1 MNLLTEL
8 SSVLTEADDL
18 IALTDIADEKEI
30 LNHDYSNI
38 MDQAE
43 DYLYIRKWEA
53 SSVKFRKIKGG
64 KTAARW
70 NTQRGNGAEKSSLCT
85 KSEETRKSKRS
96 TWIKTQNRAR

>member
-53 SSVKFRKIKGG
+53 SSVKFRKIGTLERLQLDEIRNVEMEQKKAACVLKVKKPEKAKG
-64 KTAARW
+64 AL
-70 NTQRGNGAEKSSLCT
+70 E
-85 KSEETRKSKRS
+85 
-96 TWIKTQNRAR
+96 